1 MDGTKRLAL
10 RREREA
16 KAPIVLQAGFRPFFI
31 ASAAWFPIAMAFW
44 LALLSGKIELQSH
57 LDPVT
62 WHSHEMI
69 FGGVGAAM
77 TGYLLT
83 ATPNWSG
90 RLPAIGGPL
99 LVMMGWWVLARV
111 INAAAGWAGPWPA
124 ALIDSGYYFVLSAVI
139 GRESWHGKG
148 RGVSI
153 AVLTAIFAIACGAHH
168 LAAATGSF
176 DHGIFARAGIAI
188 LVLLISLVG
197 GKLLP
202 SFTRNALP
210 RDIRTTVTAQET
222 RFDAIVNWV
231 TALASLAWIVDSKGL
246 APTMLALAGV
256 LHLARAIRWQPWRVT
271 HEPSVISLHLAYLLL
286 PLGLLGLSFIG
297 EGRQSDIMHLLTA
310 GSISCMILAV
320 MARLSITQTGRH
332 PRWRLAPLAAVLF
345 ASLGAIVRVVSG
357 TGPIPLQ
364 EGWLLA
370 GLLWMFGFGVFLIFF
385 APMLVL
391 PRVRRGSR

>member
-10 RREREA
+10 RRKREA
-16 KAPIVLQAGFRPFFI
+16 KAPILLQAGFRPFFL

-44 LALLSGKIELQSH
+44 LAILSGRIELQSH
-57 LDPVT
+57 LDPVA

-99 LVMMGWWVLARV
+99 LVMLGWWLLARL

-124 ALIDSGYYFVLSAVI
+124 ALIDSSYYFVLAAVI
-139 GRESWHGKG
+139 GRESWNGKG

-153 AVLTAIFAIACGAHH
+153 AVLAAVFAIACGAHH
-168 LAAATGSF
+168 LAAANDGL
-176 DHGIFARAGIAI
+176 DQGIFTRASIAI

-210 RDIRTTVTAQET
+210 RDVRTTVTAQET

-231 TALASLAWIVDSKGL
+231 TALASLVWIANPKGL
-246 APTMLALAGV
+246 APTMLALAGL
-256 LHLARAIRWQPWRVT
+256 LHLARAIRWQPWRIT

-286 PLGLLGLSFIG
+286 PVGLLTLSFSG

-345 ASLGAIVRVVSG
+345 ASLGALVRVLSG
-357 TGPIPLQ
+357 TGPIPSQ
-364 EGWLLA
+364 EGWFFA
-370 GLLWMFGFGVFLIFF
+370 GLLWMLGFGIFLVFF

-391 PRVRRGSR
+391 PRLRRGSR

>member
-16 KAPIVLQAGFRPFFI
+16 RAPIVLQAGFRPFFL
-31 ASAAWFPIAMAFW
+31 ASAAWFPIAMGFW
-44 LALLSGKIELQSH
+44 LALLSGRVQLESH
-57 LDPVT
+57 FDPIS

-99 LVMMGWWVLARV
+99 LAMLSWWFLARL
-111 INAAAGWAGPWPA
+111 INATAGWAGPWPA
-124 ALIDSGYYFVLSAVI
+124 ALIDSGYYFVLAAVV

-148 RGVSI
+148 RGAST
-153 AVLTAIFAIACGAHH
+153 AVLTALFAIACGARH
-168 LAAATGSF
+168 LTAAEGWSDEGSST
-176 DHGIFARAGIAI
+176 RAGIAI
-188 LVLLISLVG
+188 LVMLISLVG
-197 GKLLP
+197 GKLIP

-210 RDIRTTVTAQET
+210 RDVRTKVTAQET

-231 TALASLAWIVDSKGL
+231 TAIASLAWIVDPRGL
-246 APTMLALAGV
+246 GLTILALAGL
-256 LHLARAIRWQPWRVT
+256 LHLARAIRWQPWRII

-286 PLGLLGLSFIG
+286 PLGLLGFSLIG
-297 EGRQSDIMHLLTA
+297 EGGQSDIMHLLTA
-310 GSISCMILAV
+310 GAISCMILAV
-320 MARLSITQTGRH
+320 MARLSMTQTGRH
-332 PRWRLAPLAAVLF
+332 PRWRLGPLAAVLF
-345 ASLGAIVRVVSG
+345 VSFGAILRVFSG
-357 TGPIPLQ
+357 TASIPLQ

-370 GLLWMFGFGVFLIFF
+370 GLLWMFGFGIFLVFF

-391 PRVRRGSR
+391 ARVRRGSH

>member
-16 KAPIVLQAGFRPFFI
+16 KAPILLQAGFRPFFL
-31 ASAAWFPIAMAFW
+31 ASAAWFPMAMALW
-44 LALLSGKIELQSH
+44 LVILSGRIELQSH

-62 WHSHEMI
+62 WHGHEMI

-99 LVMMGWWVLARV
+99 LALLGWWVLARV
-111 INAAAGWAGPWPA
+111 INATAGWAGPWPA
-124 ALIDSGYYFVLSAVI
+124 ALIDTGYYNFLAAVI

-148 RGVSI
+148 RGASL
-153 AVLTAIFAIACGAHH
+153 AVLTAVFAIACGAHH
-168 LAAATGSF
+168 LTAAAGGL
-176 DHGIFARAGIAI
+176 DQGISTRAGIAI

-210 RDIRTTVTAQET
+210 RDVRTTVTAQKT
-222 RFDAIVNWV
+222 QFDAMVNWV
-231 TALASLAWIVDSKGL
+231 TALASLTWVVDSNGI
-246 APTMLALAGV
+246 ARTMLALAGL
-256 LHLARAIRWQPWRVT
+256 LHLARAIRWQPWRIT
-271 HEPSVISLHLAYLLL
+271 HEPSVVSLHLAYLLL
-286 PLGLLGLSFIG
+286 PLGLLGLSCAG
-297 EGRQSDIMHLLTA
+297 EGRQPDILHLLTA
-310 GSISCMILAV
+310 GAISSMILAV
-320 MARLSITQTGRH
+320 MARLSITQTGRY

-345 ASLGAIVRVVSG
+345 ASLGAIVRVLSG
-357 TGPIPLQ
+357 TALISLQ
-364 EGWLLA
+364 ERWFIA
-370 GLLWMFGFGVFLIFF
+370 GLLWMLGFGIFLVFF

-391 PRVRRGSR
+391 PRLRQRSR